1 MDDFEI
7 AEELGKG
14 NYGTVKKVLHS
25 PTGVVMALK
34 VCRRGFFFFFFF
46 WAGEGAGDSGFG
58 SEDGKSSKGKV
69 GRRERGSEVEW
80 RGGKGGERG
89 KREWDRKEGRGEERR

>member
-46 WAGEGAGDSGFG
+46 LGRGGGGGFG
-58 SEDGKSSKGKV
+58 IW
-69 GRRERGSEVEW
+69 ERGW
-80 RGGKGGERG
+80 
-89 KREWDRKEGRGEERR
+89 EE